1 MKTVCRNQVVQCS
14 KKPML
19 PVGQQETALVLYR
32 EASLLLW
39 RLRFIYRHR
48 DRAGHWRGL
57 DREVAWS
64 E

>member
-1 MKTVCRNQVVQCS
+1 
-14 KKPML
+14 ML
-19 PVGQQETALVLYR
+19 PVGQQETALELYR

-57 DREVAWS
+57 DREVAWT